1 MTVAETINI
10 ISKGIS
16 FIPADITYK
25 VPLTDE
31 EYRALVFI
39 APPPSEWHWVY
50 HQTIADLV
58 RYGAD
63 GFIGPYLE
71 VTVAVEDM
79 ADDEPAILARELRT
93 FIDGCVKQY
102 TTSYPPQGRFK
113 SG

>member
-1 MTVAETINI
+1 MTVAENINI
-10 ISKGIS
+10 VSKGIN

-31 EYRALVFI
+31 EYRALVFV

-50 HQTIADLV
+50 HQTVADLV

-63 GFIGPYLE
+63 PWIGSYLE

-79 ADDEPAILARELRT
+79 DNDEPAILARELRT
-93 FIDGCVKQY
+93 FIDKCVATY
-102 TTSYPPQGRFK
+102 TNRPVDTQGH
-113 SG
+113 SA

>member
-1 MTVAETINI
+1 MSVAHTITSI
-10 ISKGIS
+10 AQGIS

-31 EYRALVFI
+31 EYRALIFV

-50 HQTIADLV
+50 HQTVADLV

-79 ADDEPAILARELRT
+79 VDDEPAILARELRT
-93 FIDGCVKQY
+93 FIDECVATY
-102 TTSYPPQGRFK
+102 TNQPGSSKGK
-113 SG
+113 SE